1 MYSNSKLMVNIFIL
15 NTLYLINWAQ
25 QNKAK
30 FLLGKNQTILFQSNL
45 CFCSFILNLLWHP
58 CVVFYGYEHLWIWI
72 LSSELNLILGESG
85 LGKSTLINSLFL
97 TDLYSADYQGP
108 SHRIQKTVK
117 VGPST
122 VQATILPL
130 SRPSVYHCSCYWYT
144 TVQAIRL
151 LVYHLDY
158 HYTTVQTTSTPLS
171 KLLVYHLDY

>member
-1 MYSNSKLMVNIFIL
+1 M
-15 NTLYLINWAQ
+15 
-25 QNKAK
+25 
-30 FLLGKNQTILFQSNL
+30 
-45 CFCSFILNLLWHP
+45 
-58 CVVFYGYEHLWIWI
+58 
-72 LSSELNLILGESG
+72 ILGESG

-171 KLLVYHLDY
+171 KLLAGIPLGLLVYHCQSYKYTTVQATSIPLSKLLVYHLDLY

>member
-1 MYSNSKLMVNIFIL
+1 M
-15 NTLYLINWAQ
+15 
-25 QNKAK
+25 
-30 FLLGKNQTILFQSNL
+30 
-45 CFCSFILNLLWHP
+45 
-58 CVVFYGYEHLWIWI
+58 
-72 LSSELNLILGESG
+72 SSELNLILGESG

-158 HYTTVQTTSTPLS
+158 HYTSVQATGIPLGLLVYHCQSYKYTTVQATSIPLS
-171 KLLVYHLDY
+171 KLLVYHLDLY